1 MLKYFKL
8 QYHVLYNFLSDI
20 LAKTVY
26 TDRGDKANVGKV
38 NSEYRYLSLSCN
50 LSLGLKFFIKLGEVI
65 NTQADR

>member
-1 MLKYFKL
+1 MFYITFSQMFWQK
-8 QYHVLYNFLSDI
+8 QCTHI
-20 LAKTVY
+20 
-26 TDRGDKANVGKV
+26 DRGDKANVGKV